1 VLNDTYSGWTPPSLL
16 NAADMPKDFTYQRI
30 VGPFS
35 AAGSYPVD
43 NTVTVTSSDGATNS
57 SSAHVTVNVPSNG
70 CTLTIG
76 FWKNHPVQTARYL
89 PIWLGTPNASGSV
102 QVTTAGQAS
111 SVLGFG
117 GQASNG
123 INKLLGQLLGA
134 KLDIATG
141 ADSSAVASTI
151 SAADAFLAGHPAS
164 TWSSLSKAQQQQQ
177 VNSWMS
183 QLDNYNN
190 GLTGPGHCTQ

>member
-1 VLNDTYSGWTPPSLL
+1 
-16 NAADMPKDFTYQRI
+16 MPKDFTYQRI
-30 VGPFS
+30 VGPYS

-76 FWKNHPVQTARYL
+76 YWKNHQSQTAKYL
-89 PIWLGTPNASGSV
+89 PIWLGIPNASASV
-102 QVTTAGQAS
+102 QVMIPTQAS

-123 INKLLGQLLGA
+123 FNKLLGQLLGA
-134 KLDIATG
+134 KLDIASG

-151 SAADAFLAGHPAS
+151 SAADAFLASHPAS
-164 TWSSLSKAQQQQQ
+164 SWSTLAKAQQQQ